1 MQDSLQNKI
10 KVTVCF
16 FSGNKRRQTKSFEK
30 QSRSFCQISCSQRI
44 ILKYDNSEIL
54 NNKTNINN
62 NETER
67 FLNVFFC
74 NIV

>member
-1 MQDSLQNKI
+1 MQNKI

-16 FSGNKRRQTKSFEK
+16 FSGNKRRQTKSFEN